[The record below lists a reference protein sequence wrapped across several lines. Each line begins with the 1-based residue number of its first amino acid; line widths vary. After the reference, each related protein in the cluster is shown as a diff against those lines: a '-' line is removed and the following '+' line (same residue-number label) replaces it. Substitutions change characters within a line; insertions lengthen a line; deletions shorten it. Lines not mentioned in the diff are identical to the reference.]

1 MPDPMPKEKWKA
13 DGEDAALLFI
23 LFSEQTFHPDDFSPA
38 GMYRHELLHPIF
50 GRYDNRRFSRYAMTQ
65 ANRSKNYKE
74 YGTGLTKNFK
84 MRIQKVKK
92 DKAELLDKLGP
103 WGGKDVSDDDE
114 EGYEMSD
121 QDDIE
126 EEVVEDDASVAS
138 LSELLRDQDSDPVR
152 IPTPKAATKQT
163 PSNEKARKQKQP
175 STTPTNTATASEG
188 IPNGKRSSE
197 PKPTTEMPSTNE
209 KARRQPHP
217 STLPAASEVLEFT
230 NSILGRKLVDASYP
244 DGRVFCWLAHDSGY
258 ANATTKI
265 GFGKTSG
272 REIYL
277 LKKLPNATLDPK
289 AMIHEFMFKK
299 NDIHCVLAVQK
310 IKEMIAQH
318 EEQMEIL
325 AANVDV
331 PSGWTAEL
339 VFKLP
344 FDVEK
349 YFLDANGN
357 KHSHRCDMDQAQMFW
372 LKKKGM
378 EEDEDSDIEA
388 VWDD

>member
-1 MPDPMPKEKWKA
+1 
-13 DGEDAALLFI
+13 
-23 LFSEQTFHPDDFSPA
+23 
-38 GMYRHELLHPIF
+38 
-50 GRYDNRRFSRYAMTQ
+50 
-65 ANRSKNYKE
+65 
-74 YGTGLTKNFK
+74 
-84 MRIQKVKK
+84 
-92 DKAELLDKLGP
+92 LDKLGP

-126 EEVVEDDASVAS
+126 EEVEDDASVAS

-230 NSILGRKLVDASYP
+230 NSILGRKLVDTSYP

-258 ANATTKI
+258 DNATTKI

-289 AMIHEFMFKK
+289 AMIHEFMFKERYPLCACSAENQR
-299 NDIHCVLAVQK
+299 NDC
-310 IKEMIAQH
+310 
-318 EEQMEIL
+318 
-325 AANVDV
+325 AA
-331 PSGWTAEL
+331 
-339 VFKLP
+339 
-344 FDVEK
+344 
-349 YFLDANGN
+349 
-357 KHSHRCDMDQAQMFW
+357 
-372 LKKKGM
+372 
-378 EEDEDSDIEA
+378 
-388 VWDD
+388 